1 MTTPDVAGQP
11 ATRTRGRTPIVKVA
25 FASMIGTAVEW
36 YDFFLYGSAA
46 ALVFGPLF
54 FPGSEP
60 ATATLFAFA
69 TFAVGFF
76 ARPVGGIVFGHYGDK
91 IGRKKMLVTSL
102 LLMGGATFTIGLLP
116 TFDSIGIAAPLL
128 LIFCRLLQGFA
139 VGGEWGGAVLM
150 AAEHG
155 DSRRRGFWT
164 SWTQAGVPLG
174 NLLSAGVLWALAL
187 FQSDESFDAWGWR
200 IPFLLSALLVLIG
213 LWIRLSIEESPVFA
227 ANKKALEGHESEHA
241 PIIEVLRK
249 YPREV
254 LIAMGLRMVENT
266 AYYVFT
272 IVVMTYM
279 VTYLHLPKSAAI
291 AGVLI
296 ASVGQF
302 FLTPLVGA
310 LSDRIGRR
318 PLYVTGAVGA
328 GIWGFVFYPSAATEN
343 PTIIAAAIFIGL
355 IFTTLM
361 YAPQAA
367 MFSELFGTSVR
378 YSGASLGYQLA
389 SVFAG
394 GLAPFIAVS
403 LLGTVEERNTL
414 AVSIYLAILAVITVT
429 AVFFAKEPAGS
440 PLETDRAFAKPLPK

>member
-1 MTTPDVAGQP
+1 
-11 ATRTRGRTPIVKVA
+11 
-25 FASMIGTAVEW
+25 
-36 YDFFLYGSAA
+36 
-46 ALVFGPLF
+46 
-54 FPGSEP
+54 
-60 ATATLFAFA
+60 
-69 TFAVGFF
+69 
-76 ARPVGGIVFGHYGDK
+76 
-91 IGRKKMLVTSL
+91 
-102 LLMGGATFTIGLLP
+102 
-116 TFDSIGIAAPLL
+116 
-128 LIFCRLLQGFA
+128 
-139 VGGEWGGAVLM
+139 M

-227 ANKKALEGHESEHA
+227 ANKKALESHESEHA

-266 AYYVFT
+266 AYYIFT

-279 VTYLHLPKSAAI
+279 VTYLDLPKSAAI

-318 PLYVTGAVGA
+318 PLYFTGAVGA
-328 GIWGFVFYPSAATEN
+328 GIWGFVFFPLIDTEN

-429 AVFFAKEPAGS
+429 AVFFAKETAGS
-440 PLETDRAFAKPLPK
+440 SLEHDRVLDEALHT